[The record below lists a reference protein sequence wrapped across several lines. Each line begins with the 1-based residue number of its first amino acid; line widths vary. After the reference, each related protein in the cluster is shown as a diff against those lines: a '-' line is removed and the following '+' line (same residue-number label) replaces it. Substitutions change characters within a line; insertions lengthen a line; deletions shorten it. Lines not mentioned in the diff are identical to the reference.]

1 MVEVEVNQ
9 NPLGISSSFL
19 AILKDSKDVLNISV
33 VKLILTL
40 QSVNMYVKKGVIH
53 KKLSNKHV
61 VCLDFLTPNR
71 VNIQ

>member
-1 MVEVEVNQ
+1 MLEDKMVEVEVNQ

-40 QSVNMYVKKGVIH
+40 QSVLTCMLKKV
-53 KKLSNKHV
+53 LSIKNCQINTLCV
-61 VCLDFLTPNR
+61 
-71 VNIQ
+71 